1 MVKSFNVGEM
11 EAFLLE
17 KEAKKR
23 GVSKSE
29 LLNTII
35 QENLEDMQQI
45 KKLEEVENLLD
56 KILEIYENLNK
67 KQDLFLKLLT
77 YNLDKKEIIQ
87 KAKENKDYL
96 VLDFLLSKNKEKK

>member
-1 MVKSFNVGEM
+1 MVKSFNIGEM

-23 GVSKSE
+23 GVSKSR

-96 VLDFLLSKNKEKK
+96 VLDFLLSQN